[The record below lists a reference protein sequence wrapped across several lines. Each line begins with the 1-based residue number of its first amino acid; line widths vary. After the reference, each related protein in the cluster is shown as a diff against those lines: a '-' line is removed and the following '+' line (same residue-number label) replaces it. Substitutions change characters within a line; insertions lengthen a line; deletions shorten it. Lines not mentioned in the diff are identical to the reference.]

1 MPGLPAH
8 ACSMILGT
16 VEGNRCPY
24 LTRLGIPSA
33 RTSNTQLWEQPPRL
47 KQMAYGRKQA
57 IAAAAVAAAA
67 AAFSPVALNAGG
79 QALQLTAGGSDTR
92 PTGALDLLASLA
104 DDK

>member
-1 MPGLPAH
+1 MQHDLGDCGRQPLPLSHLLGNPIGSNQQYPAVGAATASEADGLW
-8 ACSMILGT
+8 S
-16 VEGNRCPY
+16 E
-24 LTRLGIPSA
+24 
-33 RTSNTQLWEQPPRL
+33 
-47 KQMAYGRKQA
+47 A